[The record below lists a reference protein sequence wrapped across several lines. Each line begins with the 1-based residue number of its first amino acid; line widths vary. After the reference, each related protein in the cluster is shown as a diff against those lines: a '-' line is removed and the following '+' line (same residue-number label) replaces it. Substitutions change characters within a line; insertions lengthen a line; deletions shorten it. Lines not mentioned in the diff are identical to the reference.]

1 MTSIATGVCVFAAC
15 NAGAQSA
22 TTNGVTFTATT
33 YQQGNITTNS
43 SGTERIYATTKQVH
57 NTAALLGQISAA
69 ILGTNG
75 VGFSKAA
82 KLVLIVSHG
91 TNNNNNVPT
100 FAVIDSTN
108 FYDLSSN
115 TNGGYNIM
123 NMGSGDDQSTAG
135 TEFINSPEKKT
146 TQVQILYVNFNNTGT
161 GSPGNLPL
169 TGDGSLFFDITGLGT
184 VNQSDTATN
193 SSGIY
198 TETLKA
204 SITGM
209 TGQGGGGDQSF
220 VISAMISVSGKGTL
234 SQQ

>member
-1 MTSIATGVCVFAAC
+1 MTTIAAGVCVFAVC
-15 NAGAQSA
+15 NARAQSA
-22 TTNGVTFTATT
+22 TTNAVTFTATT

-43 SGTERIYATTKQVH
+43 SGTEKIYVTTKQVH
-57 NTAALLGQISAA
+57 NTAALLGQISAG

-100 FAVIDSTN
+100 FAVIDGTN

-123 NMGSGDDQSTAG
+123 NMGSGDDQTTSG
-135 TEFINSPEKKT
+135 TEGINSPEKKT
-146 TQVQILYVNFNNTGT
+146 TQVQLLYVNFNNTGT
-161 GSPGNLPL
+161 GTAGNLPL
-169 TGDGSLFFDITGLGT
+169 SGDGSLFFNITGLGT
-184 VNQSDTATN
+184 INQSDTATN
-193 SSGIY
+193 SAGIY

-209 TGQGGGGDQSF
+209 TGQGGGGDQGF
-220 VISAMISVSGKGTL
+220 VVSAMMSVSGKGLL
-234 SQQ
+234 SQR